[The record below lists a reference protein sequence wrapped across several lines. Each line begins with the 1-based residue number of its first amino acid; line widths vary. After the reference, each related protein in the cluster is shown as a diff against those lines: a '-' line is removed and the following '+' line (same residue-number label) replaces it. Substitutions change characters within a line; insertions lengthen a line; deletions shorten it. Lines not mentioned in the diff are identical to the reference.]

1 MNAAIAGFL
10 LGGGLIVAIGAQN
23 AYILRMGLMRA
34 HVGVLCFVC
43 ALSDA
48 MLITL
53 GVAGVGTFVASNDAL
68 LTIIRYAGAA
78 FLIGY
83 AILALRRAL
92 QAEAMDVS
100 TTPAPPLAQALAT
113 VLALT
118 FLNPHVYLDTFLLVG
133 GLSARYPTDER
144 WLFGAGA
151 VAASFAWFFSLGY
164 GARWLTPIFARP
176 AAWRWLDLGIA
187 AIMAWLAFGLLA
199 A

>member
-53 GVAGVGTFVASNDAL
+53 GVAGVGTFVASNEAL

-83 AILALRRAL
+83 AIMALRRAL

-100 TTPAPPLAQALAT
+100 KAPAPPLAQALAT